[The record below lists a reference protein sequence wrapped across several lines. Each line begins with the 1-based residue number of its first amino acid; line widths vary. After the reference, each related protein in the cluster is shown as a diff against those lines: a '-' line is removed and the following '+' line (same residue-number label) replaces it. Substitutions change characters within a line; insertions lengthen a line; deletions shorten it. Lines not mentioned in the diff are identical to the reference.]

1 MIAGNGVLSLHE
13 SPLTSRLSLI
23 TLPRFHM
30 SKTVCIIGAFDTKG
44 EDHAFLREE
53 VIKHGHQVL
62 TINTGVLGS
71 TTLFPVDFESEEVVR
86 ASGLDLDRIRAR
98 VDKGEAMK
106 AFDQAAPKLVR
117 DLYEQGKFD
126 GIVGMGGSGGSAIIA
141 SAMRSLPIGVPKVL
155 VSTVASGDVSF
166 YVRGKD
172 ITIIPSIVDVAGLNR
187 ISRLIYSRAAGA
199 ISGMVETAVP
209 QGGEDRPI
217 ITASMFGNTTDCVNA
232 CAKALKAK
240 GYEVLVFHATG
251 AGGRSMETL
260 VTDGLVEA
268 VLDITTTEWADE
280 LCHGVFSAGPERLDA
295 PGQRGIPHLI
305 VPGCVDMANF
315 GAPATVPERFRQAK
329 RLFYEWNPSVTLMRT
344 NAEENRQ
351 MGEIFAKKANAAKG
365 PVAFLIPLGGVSMLD
380 GDGQP
385 FCDREADRAMF
396 DAIKTNLNPAIP
408 VVEVDLNIND
418 PAFAAGAVEMMLELI
433 QQNNSNRSKQR

>member
-1 MIAGNGVLSLHE
+1 
-13 SPLTSRLSLI
+13 
-23 TLPRFHM
+23 M
-30 SKTVCIIGAFDTKG
+30 SKTICIIGAFDTKG

-53 VIKHGHQVL
+53 VINRGHQVL
-62 TINTGVLGS
+62 TINVGVLGS
-71 TTLFPVDFESEEVVR
+71 TTLFPIDFEAEEVVK
-86 ASGLDLDRIRAR
+86 AAGFDLAKIRAR
-98 VDKGEAMK
+98 GDKAEAMK
-106 AFDQAAPKLVR
+106 ALDQAAPKLVR
-117 DLYEQGKFD
+117 GLYEQGKFD

-141 SAMRSLPIGVPKVL
+141 SAMRSLPIGVPKIL

-187 ISRLIYSRAAGA
+187 ISRLIYTRAAGA
-199 ISGMVETAVP
+199 VCGMAEIEAP
-209 QGGEDRPI
+209 QAGGDRPI

-232 CAKALKAK
+232 CSKALKEK
-240 GYEVLVFHATG
+240 RYEVLVFHATG

-295 PGQRGIPHLI
+295 PGQRGLPHLI

-344 NAEENRQ
+344 NVEENRQ

-365 PVAFLIPLGGVSMLD
+365 PVAFLIPLRGVSMLD

-396 DAIKTNLNPAIP
+396 DAIKANLKPGIP
-408 VVEVDLNIND
+408 VVEIDLNIND
-418 PAFAAGAVEMMLELI
+418 PAFAARAVEMMLDLI
-433 QQNNSNRSKQR
+433 QQNNSNRKKR